1 MDAAMMRESMEAM
14 WEAYNQRDID
24 GWIGFCAEDISVRNL
39 ANLRI
44 HGRSEFKDYVRAW
57 FDCSSDARV
66 TVVRTIV
73 DGRHA
78 AAELRL
84 EGTHDGTGALWVG
97 GLGGPPGL
105 RLGDSCRG
113 RRWSGEGFANIQQP
127 GPHSGAIGHHQSAAN
142 ATRLRSWSFFRLRL
156 RAGWISSSGDQ
167 RMFRHTVTSQG

>member
-1 MDAAMMRESMEAM
+1 MDAAMMRKSMEDM

-44 HGRSEFKDYVRAW
+44 NGRSEFKDYVRAW

-73 DGRHA
+73 DGSHA

-84 EGTHDGTGALWVG
+84 EGTHDGTALY
-97 GLGGPPGL
+97 GLEASGVHLDYVWAIHVEVVDGLVKDLRIFNNPG
-105 RLGDSCRG
+105 R
-113 RRWSGEGFANIQQP
+113 I
-127 GPHSGAIGHHQSAAN
+127 
-142 ATRLRSWSFFRLRL
+142 
-156 RAGWISSSGDQ
+156 
-167 RMFRHTVTSQG
+167 